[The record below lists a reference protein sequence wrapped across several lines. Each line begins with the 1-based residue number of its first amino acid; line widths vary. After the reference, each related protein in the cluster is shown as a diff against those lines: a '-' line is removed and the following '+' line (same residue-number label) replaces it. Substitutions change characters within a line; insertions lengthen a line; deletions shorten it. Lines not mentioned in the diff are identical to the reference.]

1 MDDGQRDHHRDGLL
15 NHTGGWHLTHPAT
28 QIKEVRWWV
37 LNHQKPGDHNCCN
50 DQEGQRGNQER
61 LTQGKLRRWLIAHD
75 VHRGKIN
82 GHLTR
87 MMLNIYYKEKQTWRA
102 RRLRAIPLIK
112 SHDLCSVSYLSLF
125 SDPEL
130 IGAEMAVTLE
140 EKP

>member
-1 MDDGQRDHHRDGLL
+1 MASPLP
-15 NHTGGWHLTHPAT
+15 THPNKGG
-28 QIKEVRWWV
+28 QVVV
-37 LNHQKPGDHNCCN
+37 LNHQKPGDHNCCD
-50 DQEGQRGNQER
+50 DQQGQRGNQER

-87 MMLNIYYKEKQTWRA
+87 MMLNISYKEKQTWRA

-112 SHDLCSVSYLSLF
+112 SHDLCSVLYLSPF

-140 EKP
+140 ENPGGP